1 MKMFLLESKV
11 MSIWFNIH
19 LNIFCFLAISIYGSK
34 KPKKEIFNIKIQE
47 KKVYFLFLFS
57 TY

>member
-19 LNIFCFLAISIYGSK
+19 LNIFCSLAISIYGSK
-34 KPKKEIFNIKIQE
+34 KPKKEIFNIKNQE
-47 KKVYFLFLFS
+47 KNSLFSFSFS